1 MFKFITYLFHWIQRI
16 KKFIHGD
23 GGNVYPQGESLDKQM
38 EIRVKETFP
47 SRQSKVKSSLP
58 VSFHCDSSKF
68 YVLLHRG

>member
-47 SRQSKVKSSLP
+47 SRQSKVKSS
-58 VSFHCDSSKF
+58 FHCDSSIF